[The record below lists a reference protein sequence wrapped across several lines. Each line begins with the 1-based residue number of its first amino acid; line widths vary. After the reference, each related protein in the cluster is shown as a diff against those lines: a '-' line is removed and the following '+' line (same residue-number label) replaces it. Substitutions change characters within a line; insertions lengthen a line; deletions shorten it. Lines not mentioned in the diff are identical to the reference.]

1 MKELLAILEKFTK
14 EPIAGTLFF
23 TIICIGYL
31 YLDNKPNYQHQ
42 IEACGTK
49 VDMLERKVSLLE
61 DKLKVSDSL
70 LVRALVKL
78 ESINAQ
84 Q

>member
-1 MKELLAILEKFTK
+1 MKELLGVLEKFTK
-14 EPIAGTLFF
+14 EPVAGMLFF
-23 TIICIGYL
+23 TIICVGYL
-31 YLDNKPNYQHQ
+31 YIDNKTNYQQQ

-49 VDMLERKVSLLE
+49 VQVLEQKVQVLE
-61 DKLKVSDSL
+61 VKLKASDSL

-84 Q
+84 

>member
-1 MKELLAILEKFTK
+1 MKELLAVLEKFTK
-14 EPIAGTLFF
+14 EPVAGLLFF

-31 YLDNKPNYQHQ
+31 YLDNKTNYQHQ
-42 IEACGTK
+42 IEVCGTK
-49 VDMLERKVSLLE
+49 VDILEKKVDLLE
-61 DKLKVSDSL
+61 DRLKVSDSL

>member
-31 YLDNKPNYQHQ
+31 YLDNKTNYQHQ

>member
-31 YLDNKPNYQHQ
+31 YLDNKTNYPHQ